1 MHGIILAAGRG
12 SRLGHLTEKKPKSFN
27 KSGKKRYIDTI
38 IDNYIKNNIKKI
50 NIIVGYKKDLFK
62 KIRGKKIY
70 NRKWQ
75 SSNIFYS
82 LSRAEKI
89 LKSNTCIVSYSD
101 IIYDKE
107 AIKLLVKESG
117 DIVILNNINWK
128 KIWKIR
134 FKNPLDDLENF
145 NYSKSIDGNF
155 LTKIGGK
162 VKSMSLIKGQFA
174 GLFKISPHGWKII
187 SEFIKTN
194 KIDINN
200 LDITSFFSKLVK
212 KNKKIIKVV
221 NYNKSWF
228 EIDTLEDFKNYKIYK
243 IKKSS
248 ISKS

>member
-1 MHGIILAAGRG
+1 MIQGIILTAGRG

-27 KSGKKRYIDTI
+27 KSGKRRYIDII
-38 IDNYIKNNIKKI
+38 IDNFVKNNIKKI
-50 NIIVGYKKDLFK
+50 NIIVGYKKNLFE
-62 KIRGKKIY
+62 KIKCNKIY
-70 NRKWQ
+70 NRRWG

-82 LSRAEKI
+82 LNKAKKI
-89 LKSNTCIVSYSD
+89 LKLNTCIVSYSD

-107 AIKLLVKESG
+107 AIKLLIKESG
-117 DIVILNNINWK
+117 DIVILNNTNWK

-145 NYSKSIDGNF
+145 DYFSSTSGNF

-162 VKSMSLIKGQFA
+162 AKSMSLIKGQFA
-174 GLFKISPHGWKII
+174 GLFKVSPHGWKII

-200 LDITSFFSKLVK
+200 LDITSFFSKLLK

-228 EIDTLEDFKNYKIYK
+228 EIDTLRDYKNYKIYK
-243 IKKSS
+243 RKK
-248 ISKS
+248 I